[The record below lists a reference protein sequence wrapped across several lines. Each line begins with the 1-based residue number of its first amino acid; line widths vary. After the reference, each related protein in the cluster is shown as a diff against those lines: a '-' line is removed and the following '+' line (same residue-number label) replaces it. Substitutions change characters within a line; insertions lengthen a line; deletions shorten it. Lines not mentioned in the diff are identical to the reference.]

1 MAITKNT
8 IPATVDS
15 RFVIVGDHTKVT
27 AGNVGVD
34 FLALALD
41 DEWSGLTVTVTFS
54 GCADEPT
61 TLDYAAELEVPW
73 EQIAE
78 PCDLYVAVQGFDPSA
93 APTVDTDAGEV
104 AEAPMPVLNAA
115 AMTVPIVVYE
125 SGESGGMEPQQPT
138 NTVLQR
144 VQQDLLALEARIEKL
159 EG

>member
-1 MAITKNT
+1 MAVSKNI
-8 IPATVDS
+8 IPVSVDS
-15 RFVIVGDHTKVT
+15 RFVNVSDHTKVM

-34 FLALALD
+34 FIALTLD

-78 PCDLYVAVQGFDPSA
+78 PCDLYVAVQGFDPGAS
-93 APTVDTDAGEV
+93 PTVDAGAGEV

-115 AMTVPIVVYE
+115 TMTVPIAVFE
-125 SGESGGMEPQQPT
+125 SGESGGVPPQQPT
-138 NTVLQR
+138 NSVLQR

-159 EG
+159 GG